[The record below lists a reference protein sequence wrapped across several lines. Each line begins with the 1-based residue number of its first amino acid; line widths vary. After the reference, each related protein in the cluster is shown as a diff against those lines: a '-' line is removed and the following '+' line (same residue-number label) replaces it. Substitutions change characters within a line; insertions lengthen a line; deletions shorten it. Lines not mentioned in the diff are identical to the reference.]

1 MVHLSELCL
10 DTLAGFYPSHL
21 VLMPSILQAVVRII
35 VSRFGR
41 FQVDNAFI
49 PLTNTLVRYCK
60 IKFSPSFLLFHLCD
74 FHMMIDQLLSLYL
87 SIFISNIVQCMII
100 LLPWWSQ
107 NDLIKFETIFLRCSG
122 VQPMDSFFIPE
133 TSVSWRTLYK
143 TDSNFRC
150 VSLAKSSYLWSPKGL
165 TFRESQKEISQFA
178 WLLELQISDFWR
190 G

>member
-107 NDLIKFETIFLRCSG
+107 NDLIKFETIFSRCPG

-133 TSVSWRTLYK
+133 ISVSRRTLYK

-150 VSLAKSSYLWSPKGL
+150 VSLA
-165 TFRESQKEISQFA
+165 
-178 WLLELQISDFWR
+178 
-190 G
+190 